1 MDITDIQNN
10 QYTCDC
16 LGCAISAGEVIPP
29 GGLICE
35 SEHFV
40 VHQDPEVPVRG
51 FLIIA
56 TKKHIQSIAQMS
68 EAEAA
73 ELFSLVYRARVTLE
87 KLGQIH
93 EVRIIQ
99 EERSGHFH
107 LWLLPWDAWMDE
119 KFINSLASVRDMMR
133 YAKAERRTAE
143 NVREVLEIVEAIKA
157 SLNRQPTTKL
167 PDQATT
173 EQ

>member
-1 MDITDIQNN
+1 MNITDIQSNP
-10 QYTCDC
+10 YTCDC
-16 LGCAISAGEVIPP
+16 LGCAIGAGEITPP

-35 SEHFV
+35 REHFV

-56 TKKHIQSIAQMS
+56 SKRHIRSIAQMS

-73 ELFSLVYRARVTLE
+73 ELFSLVYRARLAQE
-87 KLGQIH
+87 RSRQLH

-107 LWLLPWDAWMDE
+107 LWLLPWEAWME
-119 KFINSLASVRDMMR
+119 GKFVNSLASIREMMR
-133 YAKAERRTAE
+133 YVK
-143 NVREVLEIVEAIKA
+143 
-157 SLNRQPTTKL
+157 
-167 PDQATT
+167 
-173 EQ
+173 

>member
-1 MDITDIQNN
+1 MHITDIQNN
-10 QYTCDC
+10 KYTCDC
-16 LGCAISAGEVIPP
+16 LGCAIGAGEISPP

-40 VHQDPEVPVRG
+40 VHPDPEVPIRG

-56 TKKHIQSIAQMS
+56 TKKHIQSIVQMS

-73 ELFSLVYRARVTLE
+73 ELFSLVYQARLALE

-119 KFINSLASVRDMMR
+119 KFTNSLASVRDMMR
-133 YAKAERRTAE
+133 YAKVERRTEE
-143 NVREVLEIVEAIKA
+143 NVREVLETVEAIKA
-157 SLNRQPTTKL
+157 SLSLFTSFWGSR
-167 PDQATT
+167 
-173 EQ
+173 